1 MTRNH
6 RAATQRR
13 ILAAA
18 EAARS
23 AIRVL
28 TGTARR
34 YLEPG
39 YLVAMVRYWSRLGV
53 GSYAAFEAARD
64 RAAVT
69 ASRPAAQV
77 PAQRDPG
84 QRNPGQ
90 RPADRKA
97 PQAGRRPKM
106 HFACPGSPS
115 SSVLAPRT

>member
-6 RAATQRR
+6 GAATQRR
-13 ILAAA
+13 ILAVA
-18 EAARS
+18 ETARS

-28 TGTARR
+28 TRAVLR

-39 YLVAMVRYWSRLGV
+39 YLVAMVRYWSGLGV

-77 PAQRDPG
+77 PARRDPGQRDPG
-84 QRNPGQ
+84 QR
-90 RPADRKA
+90 PAERKA
-97 PQAGRRPKM
+97 LPAGRRPKM
-106 HFACPGSPS
+106 HFGCHGSPS
-115 SSVLAPRT
+115 SSVLVPRT

>member
-6 RAATQRR
+6 GAAAQRR
-13 ILAAA
+13 ILAVA
-18 EAARS
+18 ETARS

-28 TGTARR
+28 ARAVR
-34 YLEPG
+34 KYLEPG

-69 ASRPAAQV
+69 SSRPAAQV

-84 QRNPGQ
+84 QH
-90 RPADRKA
+90 PAGRKA
-97 PQAGRRPKM
+97 PPAGRGQARY
-106 HFACPGSPS
+106 FACPGSAG
-115 SSVLAPRT
+115 SSVLMPRT

>member
-13 ILAAA
+13 ILAVA

-28 TGTARR
+28 TGAVRK

-64 RAAVT
+64 RAAAT
-69 ASRPAAQV
+69 DGRPAAQV
-77 PAQRDPG
+77 PAQRDLG

-90 RPADRKA
+90 RPAERQA
-97 PQAGRRPKM
+97 PPAGRRPKM
-106 HFACPGSPS
+106 HFACTGSPS
-115 SSVLAPRT
+115 SSVLVPRT